1 MKRFMA
7 LGLIAIGLNF
17 FQVNHAQAQ
26 TAVVGILTVTI
37 TVILT
42 TAIPPQGYVGC
53 EANVQSLDNLASATL
68 FTTNSEESVVVGV
81 VNGGIA
87 TCTMVIPYSW
97 NLVTPNADVIN
108 VAYGAAILP
117 QGATL
122 IENRISGAP
131 PIRDGGHSFVP
142 ITGVPATG
150 THWALKATTRL

>member
-1 MKRFMA
+1 MKRFIA
-7 LGLIAIGLNF
+7 LGLTAIGLNF
-17 FQVNHAQAQ
+17 FQAGEAQAQ

-37 TVILT
+37 TVILAT
-42 TAIPPQGYVGC
+42 PIPQGGYVGC

-87 TCTMVIPYSW
+87 TCTMVIPYYW
-97 NLVTPNADVIN
+97 NVVTPNADVIN

-117 QGATL
+117 AGATL

-150 THWALKATTRL
+150 THWALKATTKL